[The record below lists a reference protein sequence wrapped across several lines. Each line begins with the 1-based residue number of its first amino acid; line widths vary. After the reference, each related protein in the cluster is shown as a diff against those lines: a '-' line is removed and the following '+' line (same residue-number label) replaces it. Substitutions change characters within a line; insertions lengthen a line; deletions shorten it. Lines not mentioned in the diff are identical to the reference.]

1 MTHHQPSTS
10 SMDAYSWIVP
20 ILPYGSRWKRE
31 RRLFHE
37 FFNVKV
43 VTSFDDY
50 QRKHAHRFISRLSQ
64 TPEDFLAHSQL
75 CVFPLPSLR
84 PLLTPVL
91 PSMTGALIMDITYGL
106 DVKSHEDKFLQAAK
120 HAMECVEKVMVPGA
134 FLVDTLPIRSS
145 NPPFLS
151 PSVH

>member
-1 MTHHQPSTS
+1 MRTRGVFPSSFTEANGRGDVDYFTS
-10 SMDAYSWIVP
+10 SSTRKQSLALTITSANTLIASSHAYP
-20 ILPYGSRWKRE
+20 
-31 RRLFHE
+31 RRPKTSLLTPNCEYSLFH
-37 FFNVKV
+37 
-43 VTSFDDY
+43 
-50 QRKHAHRFISRLSQ
+50 HCAH
-64 TPEDFLAHSQL
+64 
-75 CVFPLPSLR
+75 

-91 PSMTGALIMDITYGL
+91 PSVTGALIMDITYGL

-145 NPPFLS
+145 NLPFPS